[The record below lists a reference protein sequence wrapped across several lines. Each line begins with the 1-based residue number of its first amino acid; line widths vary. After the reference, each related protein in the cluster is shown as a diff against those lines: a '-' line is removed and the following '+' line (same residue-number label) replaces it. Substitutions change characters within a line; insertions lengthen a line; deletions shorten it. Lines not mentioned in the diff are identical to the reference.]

1 MSQEFDSDV
10 SHLVKQKG
18 FYAYNYMNS
27 FEKLKEEL
35 VSKKK
40 FYSLL
45 TSKKFRAID
54 YGHALKFWDRF
65 LDKLDYIVNQVIEL
79 WFTSYY
85 ARTKQIQ
92 F

>member
-1 MSQEFDSDV
+1 
-10 SHLVKQKG
+10 
-18 FYAYNYMNS
+18 MNS

-35 VSKKK
+35 VSKK

-85 ARTKQIQ
+85 AKTKQIQ

>member
-10 SHLVKQKG
+10 SHLVKRKG
-18 FYAYNYMNS
+18 IYSYNYMNS

-79 WFTSYY
+79 
-85 ARTKQIQ
+85 
-92 F
+92 

>member
-1 MSQEFDSDV
+1 MNQEFDSDV
-10 SHLVKQKG
+10 SHLVKWKG

-35 VSKKK
+35 VSKKEV
-40 FYSLL
+40 YSLL
-45 TSKKFRAID
+45 TSKKIRAID
-54 YGHALKFWDRF
+54 YGHAVKFW
-65 LDKLDYIVNQVIEL
+65 DKLDYIVNQVIEL

>member
-10 SHLVKQKG
+10 SHLVKRKG

-27 FEKLKEEL
+27 LEKLKEEL

-85 ARTKQIQ
+85 AKTKQIQ